1 MQKRIYFRRAKVT
14 IEEYKAKCIESIDK
28 ERQPGKAQEA
38 SGNRPM
44 EYYHRG
50 RKEVLVDVHDVLV
63 RWF

>member
-1 MQKRIYFRRAKVT
+1 MT